1 MANKWLLKIQYERH
15 WIGTNYLKRLSYK
28 KEWTKTTHSHKKKT
42 KSPDNCLPYFGA
54 IKKYARDRIF
64 YMWTIIYSGT
74 LCYYDV
80 GLFVCTKD
88 DDDDDDNDD
97 NSVK

>member
-1 MANKWLLKIQYERH
+1 MTFEKHSMRSIE
-15 WIGTNYLKRLSYK
+15 YLKRLSYN
-28 KEWTKTTHSHKKKT
+28 KEWTKTTHTYTKKKT

-54 IKKYARDRIF
+54 IKKYARDRILYVNNHLF
-64 YMWTIIYSGT
+64 WHVVLLWCRS
-74 LCYYDV
+74 V
-80 GLFVCTKD
+80 FVCARD